1 MVKTM
6 GFLAR
11 KLVIKEAAPVQQT
24 ERLFQAFETYN

>member
-11 KLVIKEAAPVQQT
+11 KLVIKIVILNVSEGSYVLKIL
-24 ERLFQAFETYN
+24 R